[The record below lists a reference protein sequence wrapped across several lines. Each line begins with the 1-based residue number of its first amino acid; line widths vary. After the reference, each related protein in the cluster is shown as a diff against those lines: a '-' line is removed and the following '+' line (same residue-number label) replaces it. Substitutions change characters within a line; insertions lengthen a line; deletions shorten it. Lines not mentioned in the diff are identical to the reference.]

1 MRQKYRYSASGL
13 LPGSGGSANFD
24 PKLTMIQRIQ
34 SLWLLLSGIGFLIHW
49 WPGIALFKTQQ
60 HGDGVFSDGMFY
72 ARESYAALIG
82 SGVAGILCLI
92 AIFLY
97 RERIM
102 QTLIVAAAC
111 LIQLVF
117 SVGWPYYQVFLAGQS
132 SHSVPGLGL
141 WISVA
146 GLLLCWLA
154 VRAIRRDEALVRSM
168 DRLR

>member
-1 MRQKYRYSASGL
+1 
-13 LPGSGGSANFD
+13 
-24 PKLTMIQRIQ
+24 MIQRIQ

-60 HGDGVFSDGMFY
+60 QGEGVFSDGMFY
-72 ARESYAALIG
+72 ATESYAALIG
-82 SGVAGILCLI
+82 SGVAGILCLV

-97 RERIM
+97 RERVM
-102 QTLIVAAAC
+102 QTLIVAVAC
-111 LIQLVF
+111 MVQLAF
-117 SVGWPYYQVFLAGQS
+117 AVGWPYYLVFRAGQS
-132 SHSVPGLGL
+132 SQSVPGLAL